1 MLSHYIN
8 IYDMLILRHNMNTRK
23 TVVKKIH
30 RLGSSHAVIVAPSLV
45 KALNIDEMSFVTQEQ
60 TRQKV
65 TVLLCAYGG

>member
-1 MLSHYIN
+1 
-8 IYDMLILRHNMNTRK
+8 MLILRHNMNTRK

-60 TRQKV
+60 TPEGDGIVMRIRRL
-65 TVLLCAYGG
+65 TA